1 MISRSETAIY
11 LIYSLHFGDVKRMCI
26 YVKWIY
32 DVTAAMLLVCL
43 RTKYISQMNYSS
55 LFDWFYQYA
64 HRDDR
69 SICPIDVDSKLVCLL
84 TVVQMKDAE

>member
-1 MISRSETAIY
+1 
-11 LIYSLHFGDVKRMCI
+11 
-26 YVKWIY
+26 
-32 DVTAAMLLVCL
+32 MLLVCL

-69 SICPIDVDSKLVCLL
+69 SICPIDVDSKLLCLL